1 MIRIRPVSDL
11 RNKFAEIE
19 QEVHEN
25 GPVYLTKNGYGN
37 MVVLSIEDYANLT
50 DDTEQKLLE
59 ADKEAITT
67 AKRYTHDEIFNKAR
81 RRIKA
86 NAKKIQD

>member
-1 MIRIRPVSDL
+1 MWLELGLFLICVISLNRTRSSP
-11 RNKFAEIE
+11 
-19 QEVHEN
+19 EN

-37 MVVLSIEDYANLT
+37 VVVLSIEDYANLT

-67 AKRYTHDEIFNKAR
+67 AKRYTHDEIFNKA
-81 RRIKA
+81 KE
-86 NAKKIQD
+86 KD